1 MYIKISWDVI
11 LILFVFKSYFSLYK
25 FQGKVMFFLNSVQD
39 SNSCISVIFLY
50 IFLVIVT
57 FRHVFNNKTTN
68 YHDMREFLLCHLFYT
83 ITEPSSISIKR
94 IFSLQTK
101 GSSVLKNCL
110 LFPPLYS
117 QIAIKRLVS
126 PYELVK
132 MAILLILKCYTWC
145 CSDISGAHV
154 ILASYL
160 SGDQYLGG
168 WALNELF
175 LILNTYRW

>member
-57 FRHVFNNKTTN
+57 FRHVFNNKITN
-68 YHDMREFLLCHLFYT
+68 YHGVKEFLLCHLFYT

-160 SGDQYLGG
+160 VINVSVVG
-168 WALNELF
+168 
-175 LILNTYRW
+175 RWMNYF

>member
-1 MYIKISWDVI
+1 MYIKIWWDVI

-25 FQGKVMFFLNSVQD
+25 FQGEVMVFLNSVQD

-57 FRHVFNNKTTN
+57 FRHVFNNKITN
-68 YHDMREFLLCHLFYT
+68 YHGMKEFLLCHLFYT

-132 MAILLILKCYTWC
+132 MAILLILKCYTWYVVQ
-145 CSDISGAHV
+145 I
-154 ILASYL
+154 
-160 SGDQYLGG
+160 
-168 WALNELF
+168 F
-175 LILNTYRW
+175 LVHT

>member
-1 MYIKISWDVI
+1 MYIKIWWDVI

-25 FQGKVMFFLNSVQD
+25 FQGEVMVFLNSVQD

-132 MAILLILKCYTWC
+132 MAILLILKCYTWYVVQ
-145 CSDISGAHV
+145 I
-154 ILASYL
+154 
-160 SGDQYLGG
+160 
-168 WALNELF
+168 F
-175 LILNTYRW
+175 LVHT

>member
-25 FQGKVMFFLNSVQD
+25 FQGEVMVFLNSVQD

-57 FRHVFNNKTTN
+57 FRHVFNNKITN
-68 YHDMREFLLCHLFYT
+68 YHGMKEFLLCHLFYT

-154 ILASYL
+154 ILASSYL
-160 SGDQYLGG
+160 VINVSVVG
-168 WALNELF
+168 
-175 LILNTYRW
+175 RWMNYF